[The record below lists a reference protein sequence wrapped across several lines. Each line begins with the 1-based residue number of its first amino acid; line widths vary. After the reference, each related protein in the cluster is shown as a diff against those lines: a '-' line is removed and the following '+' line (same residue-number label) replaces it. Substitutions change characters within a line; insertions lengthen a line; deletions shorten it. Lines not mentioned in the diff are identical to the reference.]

1 MKLTFL
7 GGADE
12 VGASSTL
19 VEIAGHRLLVDCG
32 IRMQDRSGDQLPW
45 LAHLQE
51 VGGIEAIILTHAHMD
66 HSGALPVVCSTY
78 KVPLYLTSPTLALIT
93 ILLLDA
99 VKIMA
104 LEQEREG
111 EMPLYSLPMVEN
123 VMGAARTVPF
133 LQPVSLFGGE
143 VKVTYYPA
151 GHILGAGSVVIE
163 SEKDGTVMI
172 TGDIAATNQLTVP
185 GLMIPP
191 VKPDAVVIESTYGG
205 RLHANRA
212 AEEKRLIEQAQDVIN
227 RGGQMLIP
235 AFAVGR
241 AQEVILILSRAMEEN
256 KLTRVPIFIDGM
268 VRQVCGVYASF
279 PELVTPW
286 LRSRIKKLGRPFFYE
301 DGPAVPIWDPKNRE
315 ECLKIKP
322 SIFIS
327 SSGMLSGGPSQYYAI
342 KMANDKKNF
351 IAITG
356 YQDEESP
363 GRKVQDLAREGG
375 GELTIGL
382 DRIQLNCGVGTY
394 SLSAHSDSS
403 QILAELQALN
413 PKNVIL
419 VHGNLEARQAI
430 AQMAKDSGFKSVLLP
445 DLTTEIEIK
454 TRAKRAKKDVT
465 KGEIQAD
472 VPELNLENLA
482 ELAQKIL
489 DRDGPGRL
497 YTVQEIL
504 SSWGQAA
511 ENITQEEITRVSEI
525 LSHKKSPFSRDRKR
539 QFIFRL
545 RTSGKEILNLAKIAK
560 QTPKIGIDST
570 TALNKVGALFPL
582 ETGLYHKGAKV
593 DEKIITLS
601 FHFPKIASTLY
612 EELIKEA
619 EEQTGWKIQV
629 ESKVHQ
635 EALSEAALAL
645 LPEGVEIRKRPSIHL
660 VEEYVTVHVEGKIPD
675 NFEELSNTLYQKTGF
690 KIVFKGTLPSLITTQ
705 NTSSPSEP
713 LAPDAVKMEINAS
726 YALIK
731 EAFSSLAHKPF
742 KTSLKGGNIEIAFI
756 SPKIGERYIN
766 IINELERKIGWPIS
780 IRQQPD
786 QMQLQ
791 SIAKSLISA
800 KWKLLKEPSFIPQ
813 NHSISVKLVSKP
825 SLEEMNELVEQ
836 FSDLTGCLLVFA

>member
-51 VGGIEAIILTHAHMD
+51 IGGIEAIILTHAHMD

-104 LEQEREG
+104 MEQEREG
-111 EMPLYSLPMVEN
+111 EIPLYSLPMVEN

-133 LQPVSLFGGE
+133 LQPISLFGGE

-163 SEKDGTVMI
+163 SKKDGTVMI

-191 VKPDAVVIESTYGG
+191 VKPDAIVIESTYGG

-212 AEEKRLIEQAQDVIN
+212 AEEKRLIEQAQEVIN

-241 AQEVILILSRAMEEN
+241 AQEVILILSRAMED
-256 KLTRVPIFIDGM
+256 KSLTRVPIFIDGM

-301 DGPAVPIWDPKNRE
+301 DGPAMPIWDPRNRD

-322 SIFIS
+322 CIFIS

-382 DRIQLNCGVGTY
+382 DRIHLNCGVGTY

-445 DLTTEIEIK
+445 DLTTTIEIK
-454 TRAKRAKKDVT
+454 TRAKRAT
-465 KGEIQAD
+465 KAD
-472 VPELNLENLA
+472 VAKDPSQPAVAQIQFENLA

-497 YTVQEIL
+497 YTVQEVL
-504 SSWGQAA
+504 SCWGQAV
-511 ENITQEEITRVSEI
+511 EDITQEEISRVSD
-525 LSHKKSPFSRDRKR
+525 LLGYRKSPFSRDRKR

-545 RTSGKEILNLAKIAK
+545 RTTGKEILNVAKIAK

-570 TALNKVGALFPL
+570 TALSKVGSLFPL
-582 ETGLYHKGAKV
+582 ETGLYHKGAKAE
-593 DEKIITLS
+593 EKIITLS
-601 FHFPKIASTLY
+601 FHFPKVASVLY
-612 EELIKEA
+612 EDLIKEA
-619 EEQTGWKIQV
+619 EEQTGWKVQV
-629 ESKVHQ
+629 EPKTHQ
-635 EALSEAALAL
+635 EALSEATLAL
-645 LPEGVEIRKRPSIHL
+645 VPEGVEVRKRPSIHL
-660 VEEYVTVHVEGKIPD
+660 VEELVTIHVEGKTPD
-675 NFEELSNTLYQKTGF
+675 NAEELSQILFQKTGF
-690 KIVFKGTLPSLITTQ
+690 KLVFKGTSPSLAPIQ
-705 NTSSPSEP
+705 APSSQ
-713 LAPDAVKMEINAS
+713 LIQTVAKMEINAS
-726 YALIK
+726 YAYIK
-731 EAFSSLAHKPF
+731 EAFSSSTHKPF
-742 KTSLKGGNIEIAFI
+742 KTSLKGNTIELAFI
-756 SPKIGERYIN
+756 SPEVGQRYQN
-766 IINELERKIGWPIS
+766 VINELEKKIGWPIS

-791 SIAKSLISA
+791 SIAKTLLSN
-800 KWKLLKEPSFIPQ
+800 KWKLLKEPSFLPQ
-813 NHSISVKLVSKP
+813 TRSISVKLVNKP
-825 SLEEMNELVEQ
+825 SSEEINELIEQ
-836 FSDLTGCLLVFA
+836 FKDLTGCLLVFS